1 MTDEQANPEGE
12 EQDQGSDSFTK
23 ADVEAMIT
31 EATEGLKNNRDTLLK
46 EKKEATKRAEEAEK
60 ARKELE
66 RKQLEAE
73 GDPEKIRAAVR
84 SEYEENLQTLQQER
98 DQLRQQYEAR
108 EYESQLRD
116 AASKLPIAPEG
127 LDALATY
134 LQNKH
139 EVAIQDGQ
147 VTIDGHAP
155 GKFLERFLD
164 SEKGSFFK
172 RGKQNTGGGAETPQ
186 GRPEGSKQWNEMTNT
201 ERGQLYARDKD
212 AFYRLKQGATT

>member
-1 MTDEQANPEGE
+1 MSEEQSNPESEG
-12 EQDQGSDSFTK
+12 QDQGNETFTK
-23 ADVEAMIT
+23 ADVEAMIA
-31 EATEGLKNNRDTLLK
+31 EATDGLKGNRDTLLK
-46 EKKEATKRAEEAEK
+46 EKKELQKRADDAEK

-84 SEYEENLQTLQQER
+84 SEYEENIQTLQQER

-139 EVAIQDGQ
+139 EVTIQDGH
-147 VTIDGHAP
+147 VTIDGTSP
-155 GKFLERFLD
+155 DKFLERFLESD
-164 SEKGSFFK
+164 KGSFWK
-172 RGKQNTGGGAETPQ
+172 RGKQNKGGGAETPQ
-186 GRPEGSKQWNEMTNT
+186 GRPEGSKAWNEMTQ
-201 ERGQLYARDKD
+201 EEKGRLYANNKD
-212 AFYRLKQGATT
+212 EYYRLKQGA